1 MGWALHYRIKLAKP
15 LGPTEVETL
24 KAVGERH
31 GFTLQPVWDGID
43 RTDEWKGL
51 VADEEL
57 ERLKKLKLS
66 FPSPAPYGFGSDFAE
81 IRQLRNNKQLLAVI
95 RWLREVEDVLPDAEF
110 TVSEDHTITEAC
122 RPSQVD
128 VDALAQRVG
137 TERRSRK
144 KASVT
149 ADELHDP
156 ASQAMMKAAQTE
168 VESVDGT
175 LEQARRDFAIW
186 KASQKCSLVR

>member
-15 LGPTEVETL
+15 LGPTELDAL

-43 RTDEWKGL
+43 RTGEWKGL

-57 ERLKKLKLS
+57 ERLKKLKVRS
-66 FPSPAPYGFGSDFAE
+66 PSPAPYGFGSDFAE
-81 IRQLRNNKQLLAVI
+81 VVQLRSNKQLLSLI
-95 RWLREVEDVLPDAEF
+95 RWLREVEDALPDAEF

-128 VDALAQRVG
+128 VNALAKRVG

-144 KASVT
+144 KSSVA
-149 ADELHDP
+149 ADEPDGP
-156 ASQAMMKAAQTE
+156 ASQAMMKAAQAE
-168 VESVDGT
+168 VDSVDAT

-186 KASQKCSLVR
+186 KASQK